1 MIILLALPGV
11 ICKLNNLKLVEDIL
25 LISSS
30 YLVILLIYKHYIKNK

>member
-11 ICKLNNLKLVEDIL
+11 IGKLNNLKLVEDIL

-30 YLVILLIYKHYIKNK
+30 YLLILLI